1 MKVKMLMGLMNKRD
15 CIIVSDDYLRLN
27 LPS

>member
-15 CIIVSDDYLRLN
+15 CIIVSDGYLRLN